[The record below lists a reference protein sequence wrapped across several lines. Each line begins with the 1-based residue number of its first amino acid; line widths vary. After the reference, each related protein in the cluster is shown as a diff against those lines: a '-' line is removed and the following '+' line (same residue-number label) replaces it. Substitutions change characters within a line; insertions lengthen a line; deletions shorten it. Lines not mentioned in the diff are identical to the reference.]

1 MYECRITSLKDRAM
15 GQTSKPNL
23 KQDWVPTEAAFR
35 RLLDWLDEGRESN
48 GERYLEMRQRLVRYF
63 ERKNCLPCDEL
74 ADESLNRVARKLEE
88 QGTITDASP
97 PHYCYIVAKFVFLEH
112 LRRVRNEATTSQ
124 ADLTFASVTADAGLA
139 PQNNSEEDQQ
149 LLSCLEQ
156 CLQRLAFGDRE
167 LIVSYYSAEPK
178 QKIPHRRQLA
188 EKLGLTANALSI
200 RACRIRD
207 KLEGCTKK
215 CSAEG

>member
-1 MYECRITSLKDRAM
+1 M
-15 GQTSKPNL
+15 GQTSKANL

-35 RLLDWLDEGRESN
+35 RLLEWLDEGKESN

-88 QGTITDASP
+88 QGSITDATP

-112 LRRVRNEATTSQ
+112 LRQIRNEATTSEP
-124 ADLTFASVTADAGLA
+124 DLTFATVAADAGLA
-139 PQNNSEEDQQ
+139 SPGVSEEEQGM
-149 LLSCLEQ
+149 LSCLEQ
-156 CLQRLAFGDRE
+156 CLQRLAPGDRE
-167 LIVSYYSAEPK
+167 LIVNYYSAEPK

-188 EKLGLTANALSI
+188 EKLGLTANALTI

-207 KLEGCTKK
+207 KLEACTRK
-215 CSAEG
+215 CSTAQ

>member
-1 MYECRITSLKDRAM
+1 M

-35 RLLDWLDEGRESN
+35 RLLEWLDEGKESN

-88 QGTITDASP
+88 QGSITDATP

-112 LRRVRNEATTSQ
+112 LRQIRNEATTSEP
-124 ADLTFASVTADAGLA
+124 DLTFATVAAADAGLA
-139 PQNNSEEDQQ
+139 PPGVSEDEQEM
-149 LLSCLEQ
+149 LSCLEQ
-156 CLQRLAFGDRE
+156 CLQRLAPGDRE
-167 LIVSYYSAEPK
+167 LIVNYYSAEPK

-188 EKLGLTANALSI
+188 EKLGLTANALTI

-207 KLEGCTKK
+207 KLEACTRK
-215 CSAEG
+215 CSNA